1 MTFLPHNLDVDQI
14 VRGLQEDSPEPTE
27 IQLQDVKLDSSDSKY
42 PIDSPPKN
50 RDIEAKLSPTGEAV
64 VPETNAADSEPAQL
78 YPVFGNFTLEKII
91 ESIDGAGS
99 YQRMLVMCSMLCMF
113 GSSFVSFCISFLAAE
128 PLFKCEKADHP
139 GTYVDCSERIACQE
153 TNPQVYFRFNSW
165 TESMQ
170 LYCDQ
175 RLARES
181 GKFVCLLV
189 NSLTCFFC
197 LNLSDVYGRKK
208 MIVANTVCV
217 ILALIASYLSTEYH
231 VKMVFVGLAFGCE
244 GAFSSL
250 YLFLINEVS
259 SPTSKL
265 KSRISAFT
273 LASFSL
279 GVMCLNLMSF
289 EFKTADSLMIA
300 IIICLLIILYPNLVV
315 LKESPTWLIKQNRIE
330 EATTSF
336 QKISIFNGRRL
347 PDLYFREM
355 MQSLQD
361 SLNSNQES
369 TDQAAKSLDHKLNFT
384 ERLHLLFNNQDYRRS
399 LFILSS
405 VSSSLFCLY
414 YGMTTSIQDMGLEP
428 LQLNGIFVGFTQAVG
443 FLLVLKYLATTKRKT
458 ALLMIQSSLLFCAF
472 LLITLSFYEEY
483 GLSICIQG
491 AISTIIMSAL
501 ISSLFSFLFVTN
513 AETFPTQIKGLAVG
527 LILLIGKL
535 VGSLA
540 PFINLFSKHMK
551 VHVMVGSALP
561 LFISLL
567 TSMYLRETLDPALS
581 KKRHKLKKHEG

>member
-1 MTFLPHNLDVDQI
+1 M
-14 VRGLQEDSPEPTE
+14 RGFQEEPTNPE
-27 IQLQDVKLDSSDSKY
+27 IKEMQAVEGGLDKSQTDSS
-42 PIDSPPKN
+42 
-50 RDIEAKLSPTGEAV
+50 TGTSG
-64 VPETNAADSEPAQL
+64 PWNDSEMRSGAFPLNKSILAEENRPTDTADVSSQTAATNY

-128 PLFKCEKADHP
+128 PLFKCEKADQP
-139 GTYVDCSERIACQE
+139 GTFVDCSERIACQE
-153 TNPQVYFRFNSW
+153 SNPQVYFRYNSW

-170 LYCDQ
+170 MYCEQ
-175 RLARES
+175 KFARES

-208 MIVANTVCV
+208 MIVVNTIVV
-217 ILALIASYLSTEYH
+217 ILALIASYLCSEYH
-231 VKMVFVGLAFGCE
+231 IKMMFVGLAFGCE
-244 GAFSSL
+244 GCFSSL

-259 SPTSKL
+259 TPTSKL
-265 KSRISAFT
+265 KSRISAYT
-273 LASFSL
+273 LASFSI

-289 EFKTADSLMIA
+289 GFKTADHLMIA
-300 IIICLLIILYPNLVV
+300 IIICLVVILYPNMVV

-330 EATTSF
+330 EATANF
-336 QKISIFNGRRL
+336 KKISIFNGRSL
-347 PDLYFREM
+347 PDLYFGEM
-355 MQSLQD
+355 LQALQD
-361 SLNSNQES
+361 SLNSTQES
-369 TDQAAKSLDHKLNFT
+369 ADPSGKSYDHKLSFI
-384 ERLHLLFNNQDYRRS
+384 ERLELLFTNKDYRTS
-399 LFILSS
+399 LFILAS

-428 LQLNGIFVGFTQAVG
+428 LQLNGLFVGFTQAVG
-443 FLLVLKYLATTKRKT
+443 FLLVLKYLATTKRKL
-458 ALLMIQSSLLFCAF
+458 ALLLIQSSLLFCAF
-472 LLITLSFYEEY
+472 LLVTLSFFEEY
-483 GLSICIQG
+483 RMSIYLQG
-491 AISTIIMSAL
+491 AISTIIMSAF
-501 ISSLFSFLFVTN
+501 ISALFSFLFVTN

-561 LFISLL
+561 LFLSLL
-567 TSMYLRETLDPALS
+567 TSMCLRETLDPALTA
-581 KKRHKLKKHEG
+581 KRHKLKAHLG